1 MMIAMS
7 VPNIIAMYI
16 LAPEVKKDLK
26 AYCQKYKLGKL
37 VNRDWLAQAEPK
49 PVPVPVAV
57 TVSEEEIGD
66 ESCQTSK

>member
-26 AYCQKYKLGKL
+26 EYCIKHQLGKL
-37 VNRDWLAQAEPK
+37 VNRDWLASAPA
-49 PVPVPVAV
+49 AV
-57 TVSEEEIGD
+57 TAAEEED
-66 ESCQTSK
+66 KCQTAR